1 MLRCSKK
8 ERTGH
13 ASPLIERGRARK
25 GVVVKCANL
34 EKSRSRRDGKIPR
47 GRNMKLARGLAGGA
61 EAALALGGLPSS
73 IIVNAALSEVD
84 TLFMEDRWLK

>member
-1 MLRCSKK
+1 MPAHLLREDALVRGWWSNAPIWRKVDHDV
-8 ERTGH
+8 TG
-13 ASPLIERGRARK
+13 
-25 GVVVKCANL
+25 
-34 EKSRSRRDGKIPR
+34 KSQE